1 MIYLRT
7 AMTALSAAGLLTK
20 LAMGAGAVVAL
31 LAVYGVW
38 HHQVY
43 QRGVDDAVAQIA
55 RNDARLV
62 ARAVAARAKLKECQI
77 GGMSWDQTTGACR

>member
-1 MIYLRT
+1 MIYIRM

-20 LAMGAGAVVAL
+20 LAVAGGLLLSAVA
-31 LAVYGVW
+31 AYGIW

-43 QRGVDDAVAQIA
+43 QRGVDDTIAKIA

-62 ARAVAARAKLKECQI
+62 ARAVAARGKLKDCQVR
-77 GGMSWDQTTGACR
+77 GMSWDQTTGACR